1 MLPQP
6 DDGFAWVQVAGGDAL
21 VCRALERFAL
31 HLFTTHAWRIGSAPA
46 NRRDDGWSEAAAA
59 VGVDAGHLVRVTQV
73 HGSAIFAA
81 RGDAALATRADPPAA
96 DIVVTDDRR
105 IAIAIQT
112 ADCVPLLIAD
122 RRSGAVAAAHAGWRG
137 MAARVPQKAV
147 AALQGEFGSDPA
159 DLIAAI
165 GPSIGACCYEV
176 GADVRDAFA
185 AAGFEGDHMRP
196 WFTDAPRPT
205 ARNPSMPGIPRSLPR
220 PDRWYFDGWSAVRH
234 QLEKAGVRP
243 DHVHAA
249 NLCTGSHLELCSYR
263 RDGSAA
269 GRMAAVIRSCGAGG

>member
-1 MLPQP
+1 
-6 DDGFAWVQVAGGDAL
+6 
-21 VCRALERFAL
+21 VCRALEPYAA
-31 HLFTTHAWRIGSAPA
+31 HLFTTRDWRLGSAPA
-46 NRRDDGWSEAAAA
+46 DRRDDAWSDVAAAA
-59 VGVDAGHLVRVTQV
+59 GVDAGHLVRLTQV
-73 HGSAIFAA
+73 HGSAVVVA
-81 RGDAALATRADPPAA
+81 RGDAALTTLSPRPAA
-96 DIVVTDDRR
+96 DIVVADDRG

-137 MAARVPQKAV
+137 IAARVPQKAV
-147 AALQGEFGSDPA
+147 AALREHFGSHPA

-176 GADVRDAFA
+176 GVDVRDAFA
-185 AAGFEGDHMRP
+185 AASFDVDQTSC

-205 ARNPSMPGIPRSLPR
+205 ARNPSMPSVARRQPR

-234 QLEKAGVRP
+234 QLEQTGVPP
-243 DHVHAA
+243 DRLHAA
-249 NLCTGSHLELCSYR
+249 DLCTGSHPELCSYR

-269 GRMAAVIRSCGAGG
+269 GRIAAVIRSRGVRA